1 MSSAPHTYPEEAVN
15 PGYEPEWAKGS
26 FDPQWW
32 NILPALNKILLREDL
47 WFRPRFAGALA
58 MMRRKQFQFNN
69 LNLPIAYHSEYGWYS
84 SNVTLGHDNEWA
96 NPPTKD
102 EAMTA
107 YAIVSLIQHIA
118 GFGTAVEIAGLARLA
133 AYPQADVIDMQAGV
147 EKWEDPENTWVR
159 GERIYP
165 YNTEQAAILAVAS
178 MTPFHQLR
186 DYYGWSFSTVGGP
199 LVYNGKPK
207 RNTADSPFPFW
218 L

>member
-1 MSSAPHTYPEEAVN
+1 MSSSAPHIYPEEAVN
-15 PGYEPEWAKGS
+15 PGYEPEWSKGA

-32 NILPALNKILLREDL
+32 NVLPALNKILLREEL
-47 WFRPRFAGALA
+47 WFRPRFAAALA
-58 MMRRKQFQFNN
+58 MMRRKQFAFNV
-69 LNLPIAYHSEYGWYS
+69 LNLPVAYHSEYGWYS
-84 SNVTLGHDNEWA
+84 TNVTLGHDSEWE

-107 YAIVSLIQHIA
+107 YAIVNLVQHIS
-118 GFGTAVEIAGLARLA
+118 GFGTAVEISGLARLG
-133 AYPQADVIDMQAGV
+133 AYPDGDVIVLADHG
-147 EKWEDPENTWVR
+147 EKWDESSWAK

-165 YNTEQAAILAVAS
+165 FNTETAAILAVAS

-186 DYYGWSFSTVGGP
+186 DYYGFSFSSVGGP
-199 LVYNGKPK
+199 LVYNDKPK